1 MKNIMTDVM
10 ERTYEKLKHFDN
22 HMKKSVTEPYG
33 QKKLTAKE
41 QMDMYRSMTPE
52 KLFNALDTMDSD
64 QFRKFNDW
72 LYKMEQKEQ
81 DG

>member
-1 MKNIMTDVM
+1 MNIATQSMEKMTKILRAVD
-10 ERTYEKLKHFDN
+10 
-22 HMKKSVTEPYG
+22 KKYKEYATEPYG